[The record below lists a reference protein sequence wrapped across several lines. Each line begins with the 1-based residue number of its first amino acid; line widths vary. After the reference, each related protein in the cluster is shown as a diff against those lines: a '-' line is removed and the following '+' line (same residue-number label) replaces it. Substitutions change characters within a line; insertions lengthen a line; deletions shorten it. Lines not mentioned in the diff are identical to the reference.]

1 MRRRGPVL
9 ACVLASLTVGC
20 APAPPFQSNFTPRRV
35 AEPKAIDG
43 PPAFDQKAFDA
54 MVEAGDRR
62 AAPCK
67 LIWSLTGSPHVVGVR
82 CPDPPGVSPPS
93 PR

>member
-9 ACVLASLTVGC
+9 ACVLAGLAAGC
-20 APAPPFQSNFTPRRV
+20 APAAPFQSNFTPRRV

-43 PPAFDQKAFDA
+43 PPPFDQKAFDA
-54 MVEAGDRR
+54 MVEEGDRR

-67 LIWSLTGSPHVVGVR
+67 LVWSLTGSPHVVDVR
-82 CPDPPGVSPPS
+82 CPDPPGVNPPG